1 MYTPSEL
8 MYYMYGTVD
17 ARSCDD
23 CEISLWS
30 GNSELELG
38 IMSDNFNPVKS
49 LDAFS
54 MLTDKC
60 T

>member
-1 MYTPSEL
+1 MF
-8 MYYMYGTVD
+8 GTD
-17 ARSCDD
+17 GARS

-30 GNSELELG
+30 GNYDLKLG

-49 LDAFS
+49 VRGFN
-54 MLTDKC
+54 MLTNKC

>member
-1 MYTPSEL
+1 
-8 MYYMYGTVD
+8 MYGTVD

-23 CEISLWS
+23 YEISLWS
-30 GNSELELG
+30 GNSELKLG

-49 LDAFS
+49 LHAFR